1 MVAAPVV
8 PGALVVN
15 TGELLK
21 QWSND
26 RFLSVK
32 HYVPPHRGDT
42 DRYSVPFFFN
52 ATADY
57 PMACLSSCADED
69 NPPRYPTVS
78 YLESQAAAQH
88 E

>member
-1 MVAAPVV
+1 
-8 PGALVVN
+8 
-15 TGELLK
+15 
-21 QWSND
+21 
-26 RFLSVK
+26 LSVK

-57 PMACLSSCADED
+57 PMACLSSCTDED